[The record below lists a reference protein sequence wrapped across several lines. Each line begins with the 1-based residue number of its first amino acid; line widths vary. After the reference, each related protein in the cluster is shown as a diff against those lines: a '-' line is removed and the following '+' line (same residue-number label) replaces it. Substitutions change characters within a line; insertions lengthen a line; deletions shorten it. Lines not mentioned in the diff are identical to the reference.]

1 MHVISAH
8 VHVCMDVLVKVI
20 NIICP
25 SCTVMQMQGVRGVC
39 ALRALV
45 FYCGHLLRMLTLY
58 RVCMLTKRLV
68 FE

>member
-1 MHVISAH
+1 MHAISVHAH
-8 VHVCMDVLVKVI
+8 DCMDVLVKVVD
-20 NIICP
+20 IICP
-25 SCTVMQMQGVRGVC
+25 SCTLMQMQGMHGIC

-58 RVCMLTKRLV
+58 GVCMLTKRLV